1 MSTRTTIERI
11 LRDADDASGQT
22 CRGWTIEVSDGV
34 IVMRDFN
41 ALPFITFGVAD
52 VSALFG
58 DLRLAMRA
66 AFEQS
71 QAASPEAMK
80 QDQKREEQAA

>member
-34 IVMRDFN
+34 IVMRDFD
-41 ALPFITFGVAD
+41 AKPFISFGASD
-52 VSALFG
+52 LSALIG
-58 DLRLAMRA
+58 DLRRA
-66 AFEQS
+66 QTAAHEQS
-71 QAASPEAMK
+71 TDKAVRDE
-80 QDQKREEQAA
+80 

>member
-1 MSTRTTIERI
+1 MRPFS
-11 LRDADDASGQT
+11 
-22 CRGWTIEVSDGV
+22 VSDGV

-52 VSALFG
+52 VSALVG

-66 AFEQS
+66 ASEQRPDEAQS
-71 QAASPEAMK
+71 QESTDGP
-80 QDQKREEQAA
+80 